1 MKTPTRGLCF
11 GLIAAFASFCGGT
24 RAATLTPQGSALF
37 NLSTFVDQV
46 PATGFC
52 CGPLGVAFP
61 TTGGVLLADYT
72 GNTLL
77 FASDTDNQH
86 ASAGVVGQNFGS
98 NNPADLA
105 SLGGNIYMTLQS
117 TGSVVQLN
125 NNGTLNHTVAS
136 LSFATGLAANP
147 SANVLYASNTGGSIF
162 KITPSGALTT
172 LVTNAG
178 GGVDGLTVNAAGTIV
193 YAEVGGHIK
202 GFDTTSGMQVFDSGA
217 IAGGPDGTAIGL
229 TGAIA
234 NELFVNTNGGTVVQI
249 DLNTLAQTTILTGGS
264 RGDFVTVDPLTDS
277 LLITQTDSLLRLT
290 PINGTF
296 TGSVPEPSTWAMMI
310 IGFAGIS
317 FLAYRRRNSASLA

>member
-1 MKTPTRGLCF
+1 MKTPVLCF
-11 GLIAAFASFCGGT
+11 GLIAAFSSFCGGA

-46 PATGFC
+46 PSTGFC

-61 TTGGVLLADYT
+61 TTGGVLMADYT

-105 SLGGNIYMTLQS
+105 SLGGSIYMTLQA

-125 NNGTLNHTVAS
+125 NNGTLNHTVTS
-136 LSFATGLAANP
+136 IPFATGLAANP
-147 SANVLYASNTGGSIF
+147 SANALYVSNTGASIF
-162 KITPSGALTT
+162 KVTPSGTTTT
-172 LVTNAG
+172 LVASTG
-178 GGVDGLTVNAAGTIV
+178 GAVDGLTVNAAGTIV
-193 YAEVGGHIK
+193 YAEVSGHIL
-202 GFDTTSGMQVFDSGA
+202 GFSTTTGAQVFDSGA
-217 IAGGPDGTAIGL
+217 IPGGPDGTAIGL

-234 NELFVNTNGGTVVQI
+234 NDLFVNTNGGTVVQI
-249 DLNTLAQTTILTGGS
+249 DLNTLAQTTLLTGGS

-296 TGSVPEPSTWAMMI
+296 TGAVPEPSTWAMMLL
-310 IGFAGIS
+310 GFAGLG
-317 FLAYRRRNSASLA
+317 FMAYRRKSRPALMAT